1 MDHVVIYENEAYLLK
16 DQLKS
21 DLIKLYN
28 NCIFKV
34 TLAIENHLLIGVHVS
49 IRVLNIK
56 EGIDKYISVN
66 DSKRYKDYYD
76 LILSTIK
83 NNLYKLFENYIIK
96 ED

>member
-34 TLAIENHLLIGVHVS
+34 TLAIENHLLLGVHVS
-49 IRVLNIK
+49 IRVVNIK
-56 EGIDKYISVN
+56 EGVDKYISVN
-66 DSKRYKDYYD
+66 NSSKYTDFYE

-83 NNLYKLFENYIIK
+83 DNLYKLFENYIIK
-96 ED
+96 D